1 MAMNRMFSKMEP
13 NKMFSSP
20 DLRGFTMIHLTLYR
34 RD

>member
-1 MAMNRMFSKMEP
+1 MVMNMMFSKMEL
-13 NKMFSSP
+13 NKTFNSP